1 MTRSKLGMTLLE
13 LLVALALLAAIS
25 TALLSATGMGIRG
38 LERAQETAEYDDST
52 LTRLQLRR
60 WLRSAASPALLTPID
75 TDFFGTSAGFEF
87 TTFLPSGHAPEAAA
101 LRITVEIMDQTLVVH
116 IDALDDQS
124 EIVSDLTRE
133 LALGASNVSIM
144 YLANHADGATW
155 LTEWNTDLQLPLA
168 VKIET
173 QEGNVWPFFFVRL
186 PENLLW
192 AHQMRALCI

>member
-1 MTRSKLGMTLLE
+1 MRRSKLGMTLLE

-60 WLRSAASPALLTPID
+60 WLRSAASPALLTPVN
-75 TDFFGTSAGFEF
+75 TDFVGTSAGFEF
-87 TTFLPSGHAPEAAA
+87 TTFLPSGHAPQAAA
-101 LRITVEIMDQTLVVH
+101 LRVTVEIMDQNLAVH

-133 LALGASNVSIM
+133 LVLGVSNVSIM
-144 YLANHADGATW
+144 YLANHADGETW
-155 LTEWNTDLQLPLA
+155 LTEWNTDLELPLA
-168 VKIET
+168 VKIEA
-173 QEGNVWPFFFVRL
+173 QESNVWPFFLVKLAYAR
-186 PENLLW
+186 
-192 AHQMRALCI
+192 M